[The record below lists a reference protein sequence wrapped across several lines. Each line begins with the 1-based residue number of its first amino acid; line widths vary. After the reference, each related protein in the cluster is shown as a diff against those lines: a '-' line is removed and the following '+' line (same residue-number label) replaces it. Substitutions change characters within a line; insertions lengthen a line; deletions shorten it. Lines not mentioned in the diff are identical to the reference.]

1 MTINPM
7 QAQVIKDTNTP
18 LHLIQPDYPIPYGSV
33 TLASVGSDIDKVF
46 SYLNEVTPYELVDS
60 RTDQVVKNFKRINP
74 HLRLKQGDFRLLS
87 YEWGVTYAGMLAATE
102 ATGDPKYERYTFDRL
117 GFIAK
122 LYPAYKDVDYS
133 EEDNPIHTVI
143 SPHELDHAG
152 ALCASMIKAEYAG
165 IGASMDAMV
174 NNFIDFIMTKQYRLD
189 DGMLARNRPLKNT
202 LWLDDLFMSVP
213 ALAQMGKKTGDSK
226 YFDEAAKQLRL
237 YSEKMFN
244 TNKGIYMHGKV
255 ANTDVYPQFHWA
267 RANGWAIMA
276 IVELL
281 DVMPLDHKDR
291 SAVLDQFKRFA
302 QGLVSYQSGS
312 GFWHQLL
319 DRYDS
324 YLETSATA
332 IFTYSLARAIN
343 KGWLDYE
350 VFAPV
355 TLLGWSAV
363 SSMINEKGQIEG
375 VCVGTGMAFDPMFY
389 YYRPVNVYAA
399 HGFGPTLLAGSEII
413 QLLKSH
419 PYKIEETAIQFNQR

>member
-1 MTINPM
+1 
-7 QAQVIKDTNTP
+7 
-18 LHLIQPDYPIPYGSV
+18 
-33 TLASVGSDIDKVF
+33 
-46 SYLNEVTPYELVDS
+46 LNYIS
-60 RTDQVVKNFKRINP
+60 
-74 HLRLKQGDFRLLS
+74 
-87 YEWGVTYAGMLAATE
+87 
-102 ATGDPKYERYTFDRL
+102 
-117 GFIAK
+117 K
-122 LYPAYKDVDYS
+122 LYHIYKDVDYPAD
-133 EEDNPIHTVI
+133 DNPIHTVVE
-143 SPHELDHAG
+143 PHELDHAG
-152 ALCASMIKAEYAG
+152 SLCASMIKADHAG
-165 IGASMDAMV
+165 IGTSMDAMV
-174 NNFIDFIMTKQYRLD
+174 DHFIDFIMNKQYRLD
-189 DGMLARNRPLKNT
+189 DGILARNRPLKNT

-226 YFDEAAKQLRL
+226 YFDEAAKQVSL
-237 YSEKMFN
+237 YTERMFN
-244 TNKGIYMHGKV
+244 SNKRIYIHGKV
-255 ANTDVYPQFHWA
+255 ADTETYHQFNWA
-267 RANGWAIMA
+267 RTNGCDIMA

-281 DVMPLDHKDR
+281 DIMPLNHKDR
-291 SAVLDQFKRFA
+291 PAVLGQFQRFA

-324 YLETSATA
+324 YQETSATA

-399 HGFGPTLLAGSEII
+399 HGYGPTMLAGSEII
-413 QLLKSH
+413 KLLKAH
-419 PYKIEETAIQFNQR
+419 P